1 MNQKPNIGKKIN
13 VGYFQ
18 WYVSMTNVII
28 PEVKAPYSV
37 EVKGEKISRT
47 FLPTGFG
54 LTKDPKF
61 LI

>member
-37 EVKGEKISRT
+37 EVKGEKN
-47 FLPTGFG
+47 L
-54 LTKDPKF
+54 
-61 LI
+61 